1 MSSEE
6 VHRKQPTTTIVWAR
20 RGVIVAMRDAELGG
34 RVCELALSG
43 GMDATF
49 ADGVPAALE
58 AWNDQTGVVIVD
70 AGFGRKAVPLVERA
84 VEADAAALVVG
95 GISDGEWTLRLLE
108 AGARTYLPLPQSPEK
123 ITHRLQEFVVREA
136 ELRGESGLI
145 ELAKSELQAVFDTF
159 PSPLLVIGPDLK
171 IRRANRAAL
180 LLSRRDGFPEIL
192 ERPAREVYG
201 WHEKDECPMTQ
212 AVSTGENVEYQ
223 VKVPYESPIGVGH
236 RVYRCRVFAGGKLGT
251 EGAGD
256 AHDPSGLGDGA
267 LVLLEDVTMSTREE
281 SERARREK
289 LEAVALLAATLS
301 HEINQPLGTI
311 LGRAQ
316 LAQLGL
322 DQPDTKGTDLRR
334 DLQNI
339 VECVE
344 RISNILEKLHEVTD
358 IVTKTYP
365 GGARIL
371 DLDRSARAPEG
382 K

>member
-6 VHRKQPTTTIVWAR
+6 MRRKQPTTTIVWAR
-20 RGVIVAMRDAELGG
+20 QGVIVAMKDAELGG
-34 RVCELALSG
+34 RVCELARSG

-123 ITHRLQEFVVREA
+123 ITHRLHEFIAREA

-159 PSPLLVIGPDLK
+159 PSPLVVVGPDVR

-180 LLSRRDGFPEIL
+180 LLSRRSSFKDIL
-192 ERPAREVYG
+192 GR
-201 WHEKDECPMTQ
+201 T
-212 AVSTGENVEYQ
+212 
-223 VKVPYESPIGVGH
+223 PYEVFRWPEEDDCPVKQGIATRRDVEGEFEVVPDTLIGVMP
-236 RVYRCRVFAGGKLGT
+236 RVFRCRVFASSR
-251 EGAGD
+251 AGLD
-256 AHDPSGLGDGA
+256 DGA

-334 DLQNI
+334 DLKDI

-371 DLDRSARAPEG
+371 DLDRSVGPPPPGGQALV
-382 K
+382 